1 MFIMVYF
8 GKLIE
13 FMRTN
18 LLELLDCAMLYFNL
32 MFSQSFD

>member
-1 MFIMVYF
+1 MVYF

-18 LLELLDCAMLYFNL
+18 LLELLDCAMLYLNWVFR
-32 MFSQSFD
+32 